1 LISRFMASR
10 AAGFSAMKRGLTLCL
25 AVCWPLVL
33 SGCRDTP
40 RVAQAGPPALS
51 VSPLPL
57 TLPDAWLGSSTTAE
71 LTLTNTGGSTADLD
85 LATAPPFSLR
95 VASLRLTQGD
105 AVSVTVHFTPQ
116 VVGPV
121 TGEVVV
127 GTLKVPLSAVGLE
140 VPVCHSSSVCQVASF
155 DFESAQCAQVANA
168 DTTACSTKC
177 IVGACTGGA
186 CVGALKACD
195 DGNACTIDAC
205 DEERGCSHLPLECPV
220 PSGRCKAPRCDAATG
235 CGEEPVADGTLCGR
249 DDCLA
254 TSAEVCIGGQCVTR
268 PRPDTGRCANR
279 WVPAY
284 LGRRYG
290 HAMAYDAARKRVVLF
305 GGFSNAPYG
314 DTWEWDGATWSFK
327 TPLSSPD
334 ARFEH
339 QMTYDVARQRV
350 VLFGGIGAGGVRLDD
365 TWAWDGLTWTR
376 ARASASPPARGLHS
390 LAYDAMR
397 QRVVLFGGTGPGGIG
412 LDDTWEWDSAT
423 WTQRTSPS
431 SSPSSQMQAQAMAYD
446 LARQRVVLFTQG
458 ADLDL
463 GRRLLESTA
472 STRVS
477 FVRKHL

>member
-1 LISRFMASR
+1 VAAKGGATKRPASTSASSTSSTEVTVQVAPTSQADSSQAQELSKKAAALDAKAKALDAKEAELNEREAKTSEDQKRQEALKKQLEKLDQQNRAAWQDATNAPGRRRVGSLISRFMASR

-220 PSGRCKAPRCDAATG
+220 PSGRCKAPPLRCRDWLRRRA
-235 CGEEPVADGTLCGR
+235 GR
-249 DDCLA
+249 
-254 TSAEVCIGGQCVTR
+254 
-268 PRPDTGRCANR
+268 
-279 WVPAY
+279 
-284 LGRRYG
+284 
-290 HAMAYDAARKRVVLF
+290 
-305 GGFSNAPYG
+305 
-314 DTWEWDGATWSFK
+314 
-327 TPLSSPD
+327 
-334 ARFEH
+334 
-339 QMTYDVARQRV
+339 
-350 VLFGGIGAGGVRLDD
+350 
-365 TWAWDGLTWTR
+365 
-376 ARASASPPARGLHS
+376 
-390 LAYDAMR
+390 
-397 QRVVLFGGTGPGGIG
+397 
-412 LDDTWEWDSAT
+412 
-423 WTQRTSPS
+423 
-431 SSPSSQMQAQAMAYD
+431 
-446 LARQRVVLFTQG
+446 
-458 ADLDL
+458 
-463 GRRLLESTA
+463 
-472 STRVS
+472 
-477 FVRKHL
+477 